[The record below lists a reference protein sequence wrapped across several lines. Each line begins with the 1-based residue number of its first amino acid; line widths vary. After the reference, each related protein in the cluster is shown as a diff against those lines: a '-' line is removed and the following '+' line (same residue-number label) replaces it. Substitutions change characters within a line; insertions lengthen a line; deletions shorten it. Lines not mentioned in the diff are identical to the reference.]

1 MVMAMSMKAYCV
13 MVVAMVVLIA
23 STFPTTAFADRKN
36 IEVANIDAK
45 CNATTDAKCDA
56 EINTKCGA
64 SVDDRC
70 DAKTDANNQ
79 WRSHVRARSG
89 SRHSPRR
96 ETPLQSWVRHSPL
109 LRKTHCGVAISG
121 TRNNEKGRSSEE
133 LIMSRM
139 MDKLESKGKTKGKEV
154 VSMINGCRGSPC
166 NSVVAP
172 CQLGCVCVPINF
184 LPFGICS
191 GLCC

>member
-70 DAKTDANNQ
+70 DAKTDANN
-79 WRSHVRARSG
+79 G
-89 SRHSPRR
+89 S
-96 ETPLQSWVRHSPL
+96 
-109 LRKTHCGVAISG
+109 GVAISG

-139 MDKLESKGKTKGKEV
+139 MDKLESKGKTKGKEG

>member
-1 MVMAMSMKAYCV
+1 MAINNKCFRRRGVHAYNNYVHTNAQMVMAMSMKAYCV
-13 MVVAMVVLIA
+13 MVAMVVLIA
-23 STFPTTAFADRKN
+23 STFPPTAFADRKN
-36 IEVANIDAK
+36 IEVASIDAK
-45 CNATTDAKCDA
+45 CNATTDA
-56 EINTKCGA
+56 KCGA

-70 DAKTDANNQ
+70 DAKTDANN
-79 WRSHVRARSG
+79 G
-89 SRHSPRR
+89 S
-96 ETPLQSWVRHSPL
+96 
-109 LRKTHCGVAISG
+109 GVAITG
-121 TRNNEKGRSSEE
+121 TGNNEKGRSSEE

-139 MDKLESKGKTKGKEV
+139 MDKLESKGKEE

>member
-1 MVMAMSMKAYCV
+1 MKAYCV
-13 MVVAMVVLIA
+13 MVVAMVVLI
-23 STFPTTAFADRKN
+23 
-36 IEVANIDAK
+36 
-45 CNATTDAKCDA
+45 
-56 EINTKCGA
+56 INTKCGA

-70 DAKTDANNQ
+70 DAKTDANN
-79 WRSHVRARSG
+79 G
-89 SRHSPRR
+89 S
-96 ETPLQSWVRHSPL
+96 
-109 LRKTHCGVAISG
+109 GVAISG

-191 GLCC
+191 GSRSKLLVGP